1 MSGCRLAELRHKE
14 VINRNNG
21 CRIGFVDDLEVD
33 TTNACVRSLV
43 IYGRMKFLGLFGGR
57 NDCIIP
63 WQKIELI
70 GEDTILV
77 NFSEEFQRK
86 PRKKRSFFK
95 NFWFFDIFL
104 RMSKYINIT
113 I

>member
-43 IYGRMKFLGLFGGR
+43 I
-57 NDCIIP
+57 
-63 WQKIELI
+63 
-70 GEDTILV
+70 
-77 NFSEEFQRK
+77 
-86 PRKKRSFFK
+86 
-95 NFWFFDIFL
+95 
-104 RMSKYINIT
+104 
-113 I
+113 